1 MSPKICLTETHIP
14 SFVWWWVP
22 RIFLQNC
29 QLSFL
34 RCLRLGTVIESGR
47 RMAMRYRFGAP
58 LPRLWPQEPPAR
70 RQSRRRTAEPLRR
83 LYYYANGMPT
93 ADIRISNGQNDYP
106 KRTKLFGRVVSRH
119 ASREFDEAAAS
130 STPTKYTVDGR
141 TCSTRSIRC
150 RWA

>member
-1 MSPKICLTETHIP
+1 MSPKICLTETRSKFCMVVGAEDILTKL
-14 SFVWWWVP
+14 SVE
-22 RIFLQNC
+22 FLALFEAGNC
-29 QLSFL
+29 HRS
-34 RCLRLGTVIESGR
+34 SGP

-70 RQSRRRTAEPLRR
+70 RQSRRRTTEPLRR

-93 ADIRISNGQNDYP
+93 ADIQISNGQNDYP
-106 KRTKLFGRVVSRH
+106 KRTKLFGRVVSGH
-119 ASREFDEAAAS
+119 ASRVFDEASAS
-130 STPTKYTVDGR
+130 STATKYTVNGR